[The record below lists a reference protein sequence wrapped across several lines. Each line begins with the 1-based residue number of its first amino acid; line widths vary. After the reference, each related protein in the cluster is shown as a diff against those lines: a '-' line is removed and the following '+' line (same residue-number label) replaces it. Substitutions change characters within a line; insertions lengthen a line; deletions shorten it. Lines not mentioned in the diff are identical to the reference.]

1 MLLVLKNMCFFR
13 GFWNRTPLIIFIIF
27 ALTSPNYWHKCL
39 FAGQS
44 VIFTLVL
51 SWTFFSNLTV
61 SVCLVTFDLIQHL
74 ILLSFIYL
82 HNIWTISRIT
92 VLDQIKHCFFFL
104 VYVQGS
110 WVRLGS
116 QGFFPGSKGLHT
128 TAVCC
133 KVNISHR
140 LYYIIH
146 NRF

>member
-27 ALTSPNYWHKCL
+27 ALTSPNYWHECL

-92 VLDQIKHCFFFL
+92 VLDQIKHCFFF
-104 VYVQGS
+104 
-110 WVRLGS
+110 WFMFRD
-116 QGFFPGSKGLHT
+116 PGSDWD
-128 TAVCC
+128 
-133 KVNISHR
+133 HR
-140 LYYIIH
+140 AFSLEVKASTPLQFAA
-146 NRF
+146 R